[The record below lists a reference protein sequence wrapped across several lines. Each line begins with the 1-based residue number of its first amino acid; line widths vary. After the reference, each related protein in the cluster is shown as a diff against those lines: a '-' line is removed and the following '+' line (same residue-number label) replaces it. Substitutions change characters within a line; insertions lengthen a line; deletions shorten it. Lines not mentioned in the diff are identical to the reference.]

1 MKKKKNI
8 NYLDLIP
15 VHKEQIRWSYNDKN
29 EVTLEIDNTG
39 FFNKLAQKFFK
50 KPKTSYVHLDE
61 MGNFVW
67 PLINGERSIESLSIL
82 VKEKFGE
89 KAEPLY
95 ERLIKYFEIL
105 KSYDFIYFKN
115 I

>member
-1 MKKKKNI
+1 
-8 NYLDLIP
+8 
-15 VHKEQIRWSYNDKN
+15 
-29 EVTLEIDNTG
+29 
-39 FFNKLAQKFFK
+39 
-50 KPKTSYVHLDE
+50 